1 MKFVRIILLSLALL
15 MGLNGCSSKLEILG
29 ALTLVTLPFV
39 TADYG
44 PKEANKDSTAIEDY
58 SKDSAQAVTVTDT
71 TATPQESSN
80 LAIKVIS
87 VSLGVIIMALPV
99 AMLLFISGIPGL
111 GG

>member
-15 MGLNGCSSKLEILG
+15 MGLNGCSSELEILG
-29 ALTLVTLPFV
+29 ALTLVTLPFA

-44 PKEANKDSTAIEDY
+44 PKEANKDSTAIEDD

-99 AMLLFISGIPGL
+99 AMLLCISGIPGL